1 MRILYLHQYFN
12 LPSDPGSTRS
22 YEMAR
27 RLVLAGHKV
36 YMITSDHHGRFK
48 KRGWYVTEEA
58 GIEVHWLYVPYSNKM
73 SYSNRIK
80 AFLKFAFSA
89 SLRASSIPADVV
101 FATSTP
107 LTIAIPGVFATKR
120 LNIPLVFELRDL
132 WPEIPIA
139 VGALKGPMIPAAKLL
154 ERFAYKHSEQIV
166 TLSPDMKKGVAETG
180 YPSHKIHV
188 IPNSADIDLFSV
200 PASKGET
207 FRRQHDWLGNNP
219 LVIYAGTFGKIN
231 GVSYLAKLAYRTKE
245 LNPKIKF
252 LTIGDGAEKERVKNT
267 AILLGVWQK
276 NFFMMDSL
284 PKKQMPIIFS
294 AATIAVSL
302 VIDLTELWA
311 NSANKFFDALASG
324 TPIAINY
331 LGWQA
336 EIIKKHKVGLIL
348 SPSDISKAA
357 HDLVLY
363 CHNPQQLLLA
373 ANNAQQIAL
382 EKYNRD
388 LLTKKLESVLMKA
401 IGEKKPESLN
411 IPRDSS

>member
-1 MRILYLHQYFN
+1 M
-12 LPSDPGSTRS
+12 
-22 YEMAR
+22 
-27 RLVLAGHKV
+27 
-36 YMITSDHHGRFK
+36 
-48 KRGWYVTEEA
+48 TEEA